1 MLIWK
6 EPGCRKPSYLKGK
19 THLTTRK
26 QQSFSL
32 KKSFLS
38 LIYNSSLL
46 LLCGRSLPLSQS
58 ICYLSLWESDEG
70 QPAWLHE
77 YVSRCYSKK
86 QMKAEKD
93 RRLRV
98 EEKGEQKKEDFEE
111 SIQHM
116 TREAAMQ
123 VSVLARRI
131 WTRSIM
137 HQGRELC
144 YSRGKGV

>member
-6 EPGCRKPSYLKGK
+6 EPGCRKPSYLKGN

-32 KKSFLS
+32 KKSLLS

-46 LLCGRSLPLSQS
+46 LLWTLSATLTVYLLSVPLRERWRATCLAPWVCQ
-58 ICYLSLWESDEG
+58 
-70 QPAWLHE
+70 QVLH
-77 YVSRCYSKK
+77 
-86 QMKAEKD
+86 QKAEKD
-93 RRLRV
+93 RLRV
-98 EEKGEQKKEDFEE
+98 EEKGEQKKEEFEE

-137 HQGRELC
+137 HQGREWC
-144 YSRGKGV
+144 YSRRKGV